1 MFHRWR
7 YIPSQSDSHNLGI
20 KWIWIKNHLRS
31 KFCDQFWVTLFIPRD
46 LGINLNSQH
55 VSIYKSIAIDNIC
68 IQVAVYIIC
77 PLLVLT
83 VFGTVNYCKV
93 VNPYIGL
100 KLCWLQQQVNNVSV
114 QSYRSSHCNILTT
127 LCPRCLWPADFC
139 QVTRWLTYYQTVN
152 NKNILLS

>member
-1 MFHRWR
+1 M
-7 YIPSQSDSHNLGI
+7 
-20 KWIWIKNHLRS
+20 
-31 KFCDQFWVTLFIPRD
+31 TLFIPRD

-100 KLCWLQQQVNNVSV
+100 KLCWLQQQVNNVSMKV
-114 QSYRSSHCNILTT
+114 FDAHMFRVIDLHVAIFKQLFV
-127 LCPRCLWPADFC
+127 PGVPD
-139 QVTRWLTYYQTVN
+139 QQTSA
-152 NKNILLS
+152 KSPGD